1 MDHMQDLLI
10 SFEDKK
16 ITGISAAIA
25 WRDDDDEVVETSA
38 TCNTDNEVAGVL
50 GWLTGQKHKQA
61 YGEKPTITVHFD
73 HEYLKRNPKHT
84 ICYPLVGACGR
95 DLTLPVAHMQTKE
108 QFENIFVTG
117 FCMGQAAAKP

>member
-1 MDHMQDLLI
+1 M
-10 SFEDKK
+10 
-16 ITGISAAIA
+16 
-25 WRDDDDEVVETSA
+25 
-38 TCNTDNEVAGVL
+38 
-50 GWLTGQKHKQA
+50 GWLTGQKHRQA

-73 HEYLKRNPKHT
+73 HECLKRNPKHT